1 VLRDLLDISM
11 IQSTI
16 RMATPVL
23 LAAMGAMVTSA
34 AGIINISLEGT
45 MLLSAFFAVVGSYFF
60 SSVWMGLLIGVG
72 TGMLVAL
79 LFGVFSLRFR
89 AHIILMGIAINAFA
103 NAFTIYMLRSMFKVA
118 GAFSDPRIV
127 GFDQV
132 HIPIIKDIP
141 VLGPIV
147 SGYAPIVY
155 VAWLLVIVM
164 HIFLYRTPAGVH
176 LRAIGENEEAAESL
190 GINVERVKLLAV
202 LLSGLFASLAGVYLS
217 LGHLT
222 MFTENMSANRGFVGL
237 AANIFGRGTPI
248 GGALASLIFG
258 FADALAMRLQGTGGI
273 PSQLVLM
280 FPSVLTIGILL
291 MVAIKLARD
300 VQRTKL
306 RNVEKALSE

>member
-1 VLRDLLDISM
+1 MLRDLLVISM

-118 GAFSDPRIV
+118 GAFSDLRIV

-141 VLGPIV
+141 VLAHREQLRPSCTWFGF
-147 SGYAPIVY
+147 
-155 VAWLLVIVM
+155 WLSSCTFSLQDT
-164 HIFLYRTPAGVH
+164 RRVH
-176 LRAIGENEEAAESL
+176 CEPLAKTRKRLNLWAS
-190 GINVERVKLLAV
+190 NVERLSCWRFCSAACLLLWPACICRWGISPCSPRTC
-202 LLSGLFASLAGVYLS
+202 LPTGASWV
-217 LGHLT
+217 
-222 MFTENMSANRGFVGL
+222 
-237 AANIFGRGTPI
+237 
-248 GGALASLIFG
+248 
-258 FADALAMRLQGTGGI
+258 
-273 PSQLVLM
+273 
-280 FPSVLTIGILL
+280 
-291 MVAIKLARD
+291 
-300 VQRTKL
+300 
-306 RNVEKALSE
+306 

>member
-1 VLRDLLDISM
+1 MLRDLLDISM

-34 AGIINISLEGT
+34 AGIINIALEGI
-45 MLLSAFFAVVGSYFF
+45 MLFAAFFAVVGSYYF

-72 TGMLVAL
+72 MGMLLAL
-79 LFGVFSLRFR
+79 MFGVFSLRFR
-89 AHIILMGIAINAFA
+89 AHIILMGIAVNAFA
-103 NAFTIYMLRSMFKVA
+103 TAFTIYLLRTMFNVA

-127 GFDQV
+127 GFDPVQ
-132 HIPIIKDIP
+132 IPIIRNIP
-141 VLGPIV
+141 VLGPIL

-155 VAWLLVIVM
+155 IAWILVAVM
-164 HIFLYRTPAGVH
+164 HIFLYKTPTGVR

-202 LLSGLFASLAGVYLS
+202 MLSGVFSSLAGVYLS

-222 MFTENMSANRGFVGL
+222 MFTENMSANRGFIGL

-258 FADALAMRLQGTGGI
+258 FADALAMRLQGTGTI
-273 PSQLVLM
+273 PSQIVLM
-280 FPSVLTIGILL
+280 FPSVLTIVILL
-291 MVAIKLARD
+291 MVAIKRARD
-300 VQRTKL
+300 VQLTKM
-306 RNVEKALSE
+306 RNVEKTLAE